1 MPDCPGKEE
10 RKEGLSIT
18 WAGGWTQTGL
28 KLETQGKMS
37 CPGSDAWA
45 VLWSLNKERKRTGN
59 NVTLNK
65 NNRIATKVNGHSG
78 RFQCAVKNRNDP
90 MNIEYISLRTKQ
102 RQQSLESKVQGAAVG

>member
-10 RKEGLSIT
+10 RREGLSIP

-45 VLWSLNKERKRTGN
+45 VLWSLKEEMKDMKRE
-59 NVTLNK
+59 
-65 NNRIATKVNGHSG
+65 NGKIKG
-78 RFQCAVKNRNDP
+78 LK
-90 MNIEYISLRTKQ
+90 I
-102 RQQSLESKVQGAAVG
+102 